1 MSYLIAIFR
10 LPYIGLILGRA
21 GVLGHISR
29 LAPLPAWQKS
39 LFSFVN
45 FLVAGQNSQKN
56 AGETL
61 CLALQKLGP
70 VFIKFGQALSTRS
83 DLLGPDIARGLV
95 MLQDSIPPFSSQI
108 AKKIIE
114 RETGKKIEEIFV
126 FFKEQ
131 PVAAASVAQVHK
143 AKLNDGR
150 DVAVKILRPNIH
162 KRMAKDITFFYTLAR
177 IMEFLAPQLKRLR
190 LVIAVEQFKQLTEL
204 ELDMRMEAA
213 AGGKL
218 RDNLASD
225 KGIRI
230 PWIEHSLTSKN
241 VLVCEWITGLR
252 IDDVKGLVASGHK
265 IDDITNKAA
274 TSFFNQVFR
283 DGYFHADMHPGN
295 IFVTSDGTLVPID
308 FGIMGSLLPEDRFF

>member
-1 MSYLIAIFR
+1 MSYLIAILR
-10 LPYIGLILGRA
+10 LPYIGLTLGRA

-29 LAPLPAWQKS
+29 LARLPAWQKS

-126 FFKEQ
+126 FFKDQ

-143 AKLNDGR
+143 AKLTDGR
-150 DVAVKILRPNIH
+150 EVAVKILRPNIH
-162 KRMAKDITFFYTLAR
+162 KRMAKDISFFYTL
-177 IMEFLAPQLKRLR
+177 
-190 LVIAVEQFKQLTEL
+190 
-204 ELDMRMEAA
+204 
-213 AGGKL
+213 
-218 RDNLASD
+218 
-225 KGIRI
+225 
-230 PWIEHSLTSKN
+230 
-241 VLVCEWITGLR
+241 
-252 IDDVKGLVASGHK
+252 
-265 IDDITNKAA
+265 
-274 TSFFNQVFR
+274 SFFIK
-283 DGYFHADMHPGN
+283 YL
-295 IFVTSDGTLVPID
+295 S
-308 FGIMGSLLPEDRFF
+308 FFY

>member
-39 LFSFVN
+39 LLSFVN
-45 FLVAGQNSQKN
+45 FLVAGKNSQKN

-70 VFIKFGQALSTRS
+70 VFIKFGQALSTRA

-126 FFKEQ
+126 FFYRSTCSSRFSC
-131 PVAAASVAQVHK
+131 ASTQSQ
-143 AKLNDGR
+143 
-150 DVAVKILRPNIH
+150 
-162 KRMAKDITFFYTLAR
+162 T
-177 IMEFLAPQLKRLR
+177 
-190 LVIAVEQFKQLTEL
+190 
-204 ELDMRMEAA
+204 
-213 AGGKL
+213 
-218 RDNLASD
+218 
-225 KGIRI
+225 
-230 PWIEHSLTSKN
+230 
-241 VLVCEWITGLR
+241 
-252 IDDVKGLVASGHK
+252 
-265 IDDITNKAA
+265 
-274 TSFFNQVFR
+274 
-283 DGYFHADMHPGN
+283 
-295 IFVTSDGTLVPID
+295 
-308 FGIMGSLLPEDRFF
+308 